1 VGPVADAP
9 IRWLDADYWLQRFR
23 ANAGP
28 ADALERT
35 QEQYRLSLELN
46 PTLPAS
52 PETAYVLAQLLV
64 KAERESEAAPLLR
77 LVVQI
82 GSDVEMVE
90 EAHKRLEEIERIS
103 PP

>member
-9 IRWLDADYWLQRFR
+9 IRWLYADYWLQRFR

-28 ADALERT
+28 ADA
-35 QEQYRLSLELN
+35 
-46 PTLPAS
+46 
-52 PETAYVLAQLLV
+52 
-64 KAERESEAAPLLR
+64 APLLR

-82 GSDVEMVE
+82 GSNAEMVA
-90 EAHKRLEEIERIS
+90 EARKHLEEIERIS